1 MESIVDILSQGRD
14 REAQASKIHGFV
26 IGLVTNNQDP
36 DDLGRVKVKFPWL
49 SDDVESWWARVV
61 QPMAGPERGFF
72 FIPEV
77 DDEVLVGFEQGDV
90 RFPYV
95 LGSLYNGQDKP
106 GPKGK
111 SNVAGDFAGSSKKND
126 LRTIVSRSG
135 HTIALDDKEG
145 EEMIAIANNTGENW
159 IEIHTK
165 DNLIFI
171 NSKKDIHIKAE
182 NDITI
187 EAGNDIITKSGN
199 NTDMHAD
206 ADFLT
211 DAGANM
217 KNTAAQNVTIEGGQN
232 VSAEAK
238 GGDFKIKAAMGV
250 TIDGMTVSAKASTD
264 LKAEGLNSTLS
275 GSAMTTIKGG
285 LVKIN

>member
-26 IGLVTNNQDP
+26 IGIVTNNQDP

-77 DDEVLVGFEQGDV
+77 DDEVLVGFEHGDV

-111 SNVAGDFAGSSKKND
+111 SNVAGEFAGSSTKND

-171 NSKKDIHIKAE
+171 NSAKDIHLKAE

-187 EAGNDIITKSGN
+187 EAGNDIITKSAN
-199 NTDMHAD
+199 DTKMTAD
-206 ADFLT
+206 NDL
-211 DAGANM
+211 
-217 KNTAAQNVTIEGGQN
+217 K
-232 VSAEAK
+232 AEASNNMDLKAGSNFK
-238 GGDFKIKAAMGV
+238 GEAGSNLDLKAGSNLAAKATSNV
-250 TIDGMTVSAKASTD
+250 TIDGVGVTAKASGEFLAQGAMATV
-264 LKAEGLNSTLS
+264 K
-275 GSAMTTIKGG
+275 GSATCTIKGG
-285 LVKIN
+285 IVQIN